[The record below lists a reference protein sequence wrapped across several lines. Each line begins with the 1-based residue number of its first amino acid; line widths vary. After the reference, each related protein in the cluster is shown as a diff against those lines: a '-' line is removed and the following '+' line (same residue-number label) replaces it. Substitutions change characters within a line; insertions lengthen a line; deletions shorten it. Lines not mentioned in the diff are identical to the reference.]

1 MRDFIGSFASGGQK
15 YRRNADIQSCR
26 LSARFQLL
34 IVNSLEYLLA
44 ATSSEQIPNNDS
56 VFAMASDV
64 RLTFL
69 GHSAFQ
75 IEHADWRI
83 LIDPF
88 LTDNPSASVEADAL
102 KPNFILLTH
111 GHGDHLG
118 DTVNI
123 AKRTGATV
131 ITTFEV
137 ANYLKEQGLEYVI
150 DLGIGG
156 GRDVEFG
163 HVKCTIAHHGSS
175 APDGRYMGA
184 AAGMLVSI
192 GGKVIYHAGDTALT
206 YDMKLLGEMHSV
218 DVALLPIGDNYT
230 MGVRDA
236 IKAVEFV
243 NPRAAI
249 PMHYNTF
256 PIIQVDPEEFRSGVE
271 ALGKN
276 GIILAPGE
284 SWSVE

>member
-1 MRDFIGSFASGGQK
+1 MES
-15 YRRNADIQSCR
+15 DI
-26 LSARFQLL
+26 
-34 IVNSLEYLLA
+34 
-44 ATSSEQIPNNDS
+44 
-56 VFAMASDV
+56 

-75 IEHADWRI
+75 IDHAEWKI

-88 LTDNPSASVEADAL
+88 ITGNPSATVTADAL
-102 KPNFILLTH
+102 EPNFILLTH
-111 GHGDHLG
+111 GHDDHLG
-118 DTVNI
+118 DTVDI

-137 ANYLKEQGLEYVI
+137 ANYLKDQGLEYVI
-150 DLGIGG
+150 DLGVGG
-156 GRDVEFG
+156 GRAVEFG
-163 HVKCTIAHHGSS
+163 HVKFTIAHHGSCAS
-175 APDGRYMGA
+175 DGTYLGA
-184 AAGMLVSI
+184 AAGVLVTI

-243 NPRAAI
+243 NPRFAI

-256 PIIQVDPEEFRSGVE
+256 PIIQADPEEFRSGVE
-271 ALGKN
+271 ALGRK
-276 GIILAPGE
+276 GVILAPGE
-284 SWSVE
+284 GWTVE